1 METIMKIRN
10 VLPILFLSYSLF
22 GCASVDSSPRIV
34 EVPVAAAA
42 GVEPPV
48 IPRPELALDRI
59 KTDTSSGEVLQLYRE
74 SVEQLISYAESI
86 EKALDA
92 YRTDQGQKR

>member
-1 METIMKIRN
+1 METIMKTRN
-10 VLPILFLSYSLF
+10 VFPILLLSIVVA
-22 GCASVDSSPRIV
+22 GCASVDSSPRVV

-42 GVEPPV
+42 DVEPPV
-48 IPRPELALDRI
+48 ISRPELALDRI
-59 KTDTSSGEVLQLYRE
+59 KSDSRPDVVLQLYRE